1 MNPRQGI
8 LLVDKQEKITSYD
21 VIRRLKKHLP
31 HNQKIGHAGTL
42 DPFATGLLIILLG
55 RATKLM
61 EPILK
66 LKKKYWVEGEFG
78 YETDTNDPEGEII
91 YQTNKQFNLDKE
103 CISSV
108 LNEFKGDIKQ
118 IPPIY
123 SAKKV
128 KGEKAYELARAGKK
142 PDLPPKLIH
151 IYSLKLCG
159 LEDKRI
165 KLKVVCSSGTYIR
178 KLVADI
184 GRKLGVYCTA
194 VQLRR
199 LEIGSFNVEDAIKS
213 DTTLLNIDVI
223 DQFLIS
229 LEKAKTLVSA

>member
-8 LLVDKQEKITSYD
+8 LLVDKQANITSYD
-21 VIRRLKKHLP
+21 VIRRLKKYLP

-61 EPILK
+61 ELILK
-66 LKKKYWVEGEFG
+66 LKKKYFVEGEFG
-78 YETDTNDPEGEII
+78 YETDTNDPEGKIIHETNEQFIFDEEEII
-91 YQTNKQFNLDKE
+91 
-103 CISSV
+103 SV
-108 LNEFKGDIKQ
+108 LDEFKGDIKQ
-118 IPPIY
+118 VPPIY

-128 KGEKAYELARAGKK
+128 KGKKAYELAREGKK
-142 PDLPPKLIH
+142 PDLPPKLVH
-151 IYSLKLCG
+151 IYRLELGG
-159 LEDKRI
+159 LDDKRI

-199 LEIGSFNVEDAIKS
+199 LEIGPFNVKDAVKS
-213 DTTLLNIDVI
+213 DKDLLDIEVI
-223 DQFLIS
+223 DESLIS
-229 LEKAKTLVSA
+229 LEKARTLVSG